1 VIDAPEQKGESPAAP
16 TRAIHDRCED
26 PVSALLVGCEDK
38 KRNADTNRCKDYFC
52 VSEKRGCY
60 QALLTVDWGKPKN
73 DSVQPVC
80 RERANGP
87 KQKQHHD
94 GQEDCLVRIST
105 RIRELL

>member
-1 VIDAPEQKGESPAAP
+1 VIDVPEQEGESPTAP
-16 TRAIHDRCED
+16 PRAIHDCCED

-38 KRNADTNRCKDYFC
+38 KRNADTNRRKDCFC
-52 VSEKRGCY
+52 VIEKRSRY
-60 QALLTVDWGKPKN
+60 QALLTVNWGKPKN
-73 DSVQPVC
+73 DSMQPVC
-80 RERANGP
+80 RERANGS